1 MSSHAAD
8 ARFVSMRGLIGA
20 GIVGFAVAWTPL
32 FAIFHELGHA
42 VIGVLD
48 PDIAIGAV
56 GWRDTWFRG
65 DPSVLFYAAGYATS
79 AALGVIVSIVATRKG
94 KLALAAFALGT
105 AATQPIYAAFSTDYR
120 QMADRLGTRPTLT
133 TWALFATVSVIFV
146 FATASMIRQEA
157 RRKQTHAI
165 IARARANLRNSEAT
179 LEAIRAERR
188 RRTLYQPRRAA

>member
-1 MSSHAAD
+1 MSSTAAG
-8 ARFVSMRGLIGA
+8 ARSVSMRGLIGA
-20 GIVGFAVAWTPL
+20 GIVGFAVAWTPI

-42 VIGVLD
+42 VVGFLD
-48 PDIAIGAV
+48 SDIEIGAV

-79 AALGVIVSIVATRKG
+79 AALGIVVAIVATRKG

-105 AATQPIYAAFSTDYR
+105 AATQPIYAAFSTDYA
-120 QMADRLGTRPTLT
+120 QMAERLGTRPALT
-133 TWALFATVSVIFV
+133 TWGLFATVSVIFI
-146 FATASMIRQEA
+146 FATASMIREEA
-157 RRKQTHAI
+157 RRQETYAI
-165 IARARANLRNSEAT
+165 IARARAHLRKSEAT